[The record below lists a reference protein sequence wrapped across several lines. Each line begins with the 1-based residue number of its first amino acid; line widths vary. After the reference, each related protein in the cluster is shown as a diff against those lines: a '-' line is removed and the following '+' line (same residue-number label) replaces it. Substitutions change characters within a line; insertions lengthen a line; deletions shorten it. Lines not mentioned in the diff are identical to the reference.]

1 LVHPIAGL
9 PVANMTTSK
18 KPLAGKTVL
27 VTGAGGGL
35 GKAIAAK
42 FVGAGANVVICD
54 VHEERLKEASA
65 ELSTKGTVKAVVADI
80 TSEESIQNLFGE
92 TTKEFNRLDILV
104 NNAGIMDRFDP
115 VGDLDRAL
123 WDKVIAVNLTAPYLL
138 SKEAVR
144 IMLAQPEP
152 KGSIL
157 NISSLAGK
165 AGGMAGMYFSLSPH
179 TGGLL

>member
-1 LVHPIAGL
+1 
-9 PVANMTTSK
+9 MTASEK
-18 KPLAGKTVL
+18 SLSGQTVL

-35 GKAIAAK
+35 GRVIATK
-42 FVGAGANVVICD
+42 FLEAGANVVICD
-54 VHEERLKEASA
+54 IHEERLKEASA
-65 ELSTKGTVKAVVADI
+65 ELSRSAKGGGTLRAVAADI
-80 TSEESIQNLFGE
+80 TSEESIRHLFGE
-92 TTKEFNRLDILV
+92 IIAREFNNRLDVLV

-157 NISSLAGK
+157 NISSLSGHSGA
-165 AGGMAGMYFSLSPH
+165 MAGM
-179 TGGLL
+179 

>member
-1 LVHPIAGL
+1 MTGHSIDQLLLVKK
-9 PVANMTTSK
+9 MTVSEK
-18 KPLAGKTVL
+18 SLSGQTVL

-35 GKAIAAK
+35 GKVIATK
-42 FVGAGANVVICD
+42 FLEAGANVVICD
-54 VHEERLKEASA
+54 IHEERLKEASA
-65 ELSTKGTVKAVVADI
+65 ELSAKGTLRAVVADI
-80 TSEESIQNLFGE
+80 TSEESIRHLFDE
-92 TTKEFNRLDILV
+92 ITREFNRLDVLV

-123 WDKVIAVNLTAPYLL
+123 WDKVIAVNLTAPYLV

-157 NISSLAGK
+157 NISSVAGHSG
-165 AGGMAGMYFSLSPH
+165 AMAGM
-179 TGGLL
+179 